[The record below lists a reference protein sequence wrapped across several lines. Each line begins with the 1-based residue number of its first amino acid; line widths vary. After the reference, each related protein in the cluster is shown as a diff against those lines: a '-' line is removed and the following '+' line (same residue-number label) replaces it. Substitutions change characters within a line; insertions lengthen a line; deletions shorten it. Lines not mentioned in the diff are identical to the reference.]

1 MQRRGCSASLI
12 CHAEA
17 ELQDK
22 PGRAVRGHVTHV
34 RGVGGE
40 MFTRTLYHLPSDD
53 SFLMLNLRE
62 VVKVGQPIPQATRP
76 QLSLCSAAPIRAVH
90 RIQMRTVSP
99 VLCAP

>member
-1 MQRRGCSASLI
+1 MAGLVSCRGGAAGLACFVMQTRSCGASPI

-22 PGRAVRGHVTHV
+22 PGRAVRGRVTHV

-40 MFTRTLYHLPSDD
+40 MVPRTLYHLPSDD

-62 VVKVGQPIPQATRP
+62 VVKVSQPFPQA
-76 QLSLCSAAPIRAVH
+76 
-90 RIQMRTVSP
+90 
-99 VLCAP
+99 